1 MRTLPDSDAPE
12 RTPLSRIVARLLGG
26 VAGLALGFGVSL
38 ILKLTGFPLVLF
50 VVAFGVATALTM
62 EKLTHGIPQAAAD
75 FVLRIVSP
83 SGHTTPYEKVYSQE
97 QSLAARGDIA
107 AALDAYD
114 DAMRRNPDDP
124 EPRFQAAELLFR
136 GLNPERAAE
145 LFVAGRRLAGENRAR
160 ELYATQR
167 LIDLYLGPLDD
178 EGRARVELR
187 RLADRFVGTREG
199 AGAAELLERLKRAS
213 GAVGS

>member
-1 MRTLPDSDAPE
+1 
-12 RTPLSRIVARLLGG
+12 
-26 VAGLALGFGVSL
+26 
-38 ILKLTGFPLVLF
+38 
-50 VVAFGVATALTM
+50 M

-136 GLNPERAAE
+136 GLNPSARRNCSWRAAGWR
-145 LFVAGRRLAGENRAR
+145 VRIGR
-160 ELYATQR
+160 
-167 LIDLYLGPLDD
+167 
-178 EGRARVELR
+178 
-187 RLADRFVGTREG
+187 
-199 AGAAELLERLKRAS
+199 
-213 GAVGS
+213 GSSTPRSD